1 MKNNK
6 LFAIFLLHILSALIL
21 LSCSLEVTN
30 DDDEKEKNEKAN
42 IKITKKEN
50 KSLKIKKM
58 SKSSKHKNSKV
69 DNLPVGGPVAV
80 SKLKNQHNAN
90 NSKQIIDPEVQ
101 ELIRKILERAADINQ
116 IIDFDSNR
124 NEPDDQ
130 FGMKKDVFSKIFFS
144 SNATVTLDK
153 NEYLAERRMIYTSLK
168 FQKAAISG
176 IGKIL
181 SKLSQDS
188 NYLGLAKEILINR
201 GFSIQLAIEKTNF
214 KIWDVKD
221 KIQQLNK
228 SNLKALYYDFNK
240 LIQVKENW
248 IKDVDDMITEYNNNP
263 ELKTNIARLNDYLNS
278 KNPKALLIDMR
289 SVILNLKNKITNIL
303 APIQ

>member
-50 KSLKIKKM
+50 KSSKIKKM
-58 SKSSKHKNSKV
+58 SKSSKHKNSKAN
-69 DNLPVGGPVAV
+69 NLPAGVPAAV

-90 NSKQIIDPEVQ
+90 NSKQIIDPEAQ
-101 ELIRKILERAADINQ
+101 ELIRKILERAANINQ

-188 NYLGLAKEILINR
+188 NYLDLAKAILINR
-201 GFSIQLAIEKTNF
+201 GFSIQLTIEKTNF
-214 KIWDVKD
+214 KIWNVKD

-240 LIQVKENW
+240 LIQFKENW

-278 KNPKALLIDMR
+278 KNPKALLINIHN
-289 SVILNLKNKITNIL
+289 VILNLKNKITNIL